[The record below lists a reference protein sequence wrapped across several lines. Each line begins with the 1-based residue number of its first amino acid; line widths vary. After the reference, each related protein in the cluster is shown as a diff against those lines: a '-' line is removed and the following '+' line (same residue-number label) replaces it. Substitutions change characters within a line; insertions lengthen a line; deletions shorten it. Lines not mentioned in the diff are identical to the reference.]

1 MKLCA
6 NECVFDESDGEG
18 VAHIWFADQSQTPP
32 SYFTLSREV
41 MNSEQESYFE
51 RDDQKWG
58 ARGRVTHADLARNS
72 VSLKLEPELA
82 RALGLEEQA
91 VEISF
96 TLAECELSGLER
108 CLAAILGRDVVNK
121 QP

>member
-6 NECVFDESDGEG
+6 NECVFDESDGEE

-32 SYFTLSREV
+32 SYFILSRELT
-41 MNSEQESYFE
+41 NSEQEPYFE

-58 ARGRVTHADLARNS
+58 ARGRVTHANLATES
-72 VSLKLEPELA
+72 VTLELEAELA
-82 RALGLEEQA
+82 KALGLEEQA

-96 TLAECELSGLER
+96 TLAECNLSGLEL